1 LALLASGAALL
12 LNKYARTATTVLGA
26 VLMIMVLFIYFPILA
41 AAPPNELVEALNYIG
56 DTTLFAG
63 TVLLA
68 AGAIPHRR
76 L

>member
-1 LALLASGAALL
+1 
-12 LNKYARTATTVLGA
+12 VLCMY
-26 VLMIMVLFIYFPILA
+26 LPILA

-68 AGAIPHRR
+68 AGTMPSHRP
-76 L
+76 